1 METKPTHE
9 DACTVFAA
17 LEVKRRF
24 AFMLKTNYLAVVVA
38 AVAAF
43 VVGAV
48 WYSPLLF
55 GKAYMEVRG
64 MNPGAMAD
72 MRPPA
77 GELLGEFA
85 KNLVIAFVLAHFVVR
100 LGVGDWKGAVQLG
113 LWVWVGFQ
121 AMLLMGAVL
130 HEKMPWML
138 YAIHAGDALVKTL
151 SMTVILGVWRR

>member
-1 METKPTHE
+1 MNKN
-9 DACTVFAA
+9 V
-17 LEVKRRF
+17 LQ
-24 AFMLKTNYLAVVVA
+24 TNYLAVVVA

-43 VVGAV
+43 VVAAV

-64 MNPGAMAD
+64 MNPGLMAD
-72 MRPPA
+72 LKLPA
-77 GELLGEFA
+77 REMLGEFVH
-85 KNLVIAFVLAHFVVR
+85 NLVIAFVLAHFVVR

-130 HEKMPWML
+130 HEKMPLML

-151 SMTVILGVWRR
+151 FMTVVLGVWRR

>member
-1 METKPTHE
+1 MPK
-9 DACTVFAA
+9 
-17 LEVKRRF
+17 L
-24 AFMLKTNYLAVVVA
+24 NYLAVVV
-38 AVAAF
+38 VAITAL

-48 WYSPLLF
+48 WYSPFLF

-64 MNPGAMAD
+64 LNPGAMAD
-72 MRPPA
+72 MRPAA

-85 KNLVIAFVLAHFVVR
+85 KNLVVAFVLAHFVVR
-100 LGVGDWKGAVQLG
+100 LGVGDWKGALQLG
-113 LWVWVGFQ
+113 LWLWFGFQ

>member
-1 METKPTHE
+1 MT
-9 DACTVFAA
+9 DDSNAI
-17 LEVKRRF
+17 
-24 AFMLKTNYLAVVVA
+24 NYWAVMVA
-38 AVAAF
+38 AFASF

-55 GKAYMEVRG
+55 GKAYMELRG
-64 MNPGAMAD
+64 IDPSAMAD

-77 GELLGEFA
+77 GELLGEFVRC
-85 KNLVIAFVLAHFVVR
+85 LVVAFVLAHFVVR
-100 LGVGDWKGAVQLG
+100 LGVRDWMAAAQLG

-138 YAIHAGDALVKTL
+138 YAIHAGDALVKTFL
-151 SMTVILGVWRR
+151 MTVILGVWRR

>member
-1 METKPTHE
+1 MREI
-9 DACTVFAA
+9 
-17 LEVKRRF
+17 
-24 AFMLKTNYLAVVVA
+24 NYWAVIAA

-43 VVGAV
+43 VLGAV

-55 GKAYMEVRG
+55 GNAYMEVRG
-64 MNPGAMAD
+64 MNPGAIAA

-77 GELLGEFA
+77 WELFGEFV
-85 KNLVIAFVLAHFVVR
+85 KNIVVAFVLAHFVVR
-100 LGVGDWKGAVQLG
+100 LGVRDWKGAVQLG

-151 SMTVILGVWRR
+151 LMTAILGVWRR

>member
-1 METKPTHE
+1 M
-9 DACTVFAA
+9 
-17 LEVKRRF
+17 
-24 AFMLKTNYLAVVVA
+24 NYWAVVVA

-55 GKAYMEVRG
+55 GKTYMEVRG
-64 MNPGAMAD
+64 LNPGAVAEMS
-72 MRPPA
+72 PPA
-77 GELLGEFA
+77 AELLGELVR
-85 KNLVIAFVLAHFVVR
+85 NLVVAFVLAHFVVR

-113 LWVWVGFQ
+113 LWVSVGFQ

-138 YAIHAGDALVKTL
+138 YAIHAGDALVKTIL
-151 SMTVILGVWRR
+151 MTVILSVWRR

>member
-1 METKPTHE
+1 
-9 DACTVFAA
+9 
-17 LEVKRRF
+17 
-24 AFMLKTNYLAVVVA
+24 MLKTNYLAVVVA
-38 AVAAF
+38 AVGAF
-43 VVGAV
+43 VVGAL

-55 GKAYMEVRG
+55 GRAYMELRG

-77 GELLGEFA
+77 GELLGEFVR
-85 KNLVIAFVLAHFVVR
+85 NLVIAYVLAHFVVR
-100 LGVGDWKGAVQLG
+100 LGIGDGKAAVQLG

-151 SMTVILGVWRR
+151 LMAVILGVWRR